1 MTLDRVEAVANEVAI
16 QVSVVAIFSSVCLNL
31 ISRTFLSS
39 LSFLVLVNVGSERLL
54 KFIG

>member
-16 QVSVVAIFSSVCLNL
+16 QVSVVAIFSSICLNL
-31 ISRTFLSS
+31 ISRTLLSS